1 MPSKKQSAAKPLE
14 PVFFIDRS
22 LGVEPLRST
31 LVRAGVLVEI
41 HDDHFKRDEQ
51 DHVWLAE
58 VSARSWVVLTKD
70 KRLRY
75 RPLEISV
82 LRESG
87 ARVRLAHLSLRK
99 PSLSRPPQS
108 YSPPS
113 WQKRGDHVPGG
124 HSFWSAGRYPAIECC
139 GLGTSPRYRCN
150 PCD

>member
-87 ARVRLAHLSLRK
+87 ARVFILIAGNLRGSEIAATFEAALPLIRQILAT
-99 PSLSRPPQS
+99 
-108 YSPPS
+108 
-113 WQKRGDHVPGG
+113 
-124 HSFWSAGRYPAIECC
+124 HSGPFIARVSKHA
-139 GLGTSPRYRCN
+139 LVTVS
-150 PCD
+150 